1 MAEFRRKASK
11 IAEETVYS
19 SNNENDGYLSES
31 DDGDGDKRDERFP
44 EENVKRFTTGSPA
57 NFLKDL
63 SENTSVLEHTKQ
75 RLNSE
80 LNSTTAQLPSKKTI
94 KRMIDKKRSHESD
107 ESDSVS
113 AGKKQKKEGKKQ
125 EKLLRSQDLQTDL
138 VDIISNNE
146 RYRRKLMFTN
156 SKNASNAEVYECVIK
171 ELKKRCAER
180 NEQFLHNVT
189 QTRNKFEKLM
199 SICKAALLTQKTA
212 SGIKRFQDQKEYG
225 QWFDENKSVM
235 PARTGN

>member
-1 MAEFRRKASK
+1 MAEFRRNASK

-19 SNNENDGYLSES
+19 SDNENDGYLSES
-31 DDGDGDKRDERFP
+31 DDGDGDERDESFP
-44 EENVKRFTTGSPA
+44 EEDVERFTAGSPA
-57 NFLKDL
+57 NFLEDL

-80 LNSTTAQLPSKKTI
+80 LNSTPAQLPSKKPI
-94 KRMIDKKRSHESD
+94 KRIIDKKSSQESD

-125 EKLLRSQDLQTDL
+125 EKLLWSQDLQTDL

-146 RYRRKLMFTN
+146 RYRRKLIFTN

-180 NEQFLHNVT
+180 NERFLHNVT
-189 QTRNKFEKLM
+189 QTRNKF
-199 SICKAALLTQKTA
+199 
-212 SGIKRFQDQKEYG
+212 
-225 QWFDENKSVM
+225 KS
-235 PARTGN
+235 